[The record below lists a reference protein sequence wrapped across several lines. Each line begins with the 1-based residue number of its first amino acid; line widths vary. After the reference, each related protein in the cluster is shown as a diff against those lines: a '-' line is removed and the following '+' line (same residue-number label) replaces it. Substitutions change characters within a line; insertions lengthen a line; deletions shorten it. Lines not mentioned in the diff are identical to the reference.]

1 MPLLSLRAFSLLAL
15 ILVATAAW
23 CAPRMDALIQGAKKE
38 GAPVLYTSM
47 TLDQARKLN
56 DAFKARY
63 PFLQISTFRTAGEH
77 LPTKIMTEAQA
88 GRYGLRRASVRRNS
102 RTSNYLGIP
111 WGHPSPDEV
120 DL

>member
-47 TLDQARKLN
+47 TVDQAQKLN

-63 PFLQISTFRTAGEH
+63 QISTFRAAGER
-77 LPTKIMTEAQA
+77 LLTKIMTEAQA